1 MTTFLV
7 IGLIGL
13 VLLGISLVLG
23 DLFDGIFD
31 ALAGDVFSSAVVA
44 GFVAAFGFG
53 GGIAQAAGGPL
64 LLAVPVGIVAGVG
77 FGWFAAWLTRLLR
90 DGGSDG
96 TPATGDALGRD
107 GTVTSDI
114 PGDGF
119 GTVRVLLG
127 GHVVR
132 LNARA
137 DRPVAA
143 GTEVHVT
150 SILSPTAVTVAPVWD
165 ELEPPPAR

>member
-1 MTTFLV
+1 M
-7 IGLIGL
+7 
-13 VLLGISLVLG
+13 
-23 DLFDGIFD
+23 
-31 ALAGDVFSSAVVA
+31 
-44 GFVAAFGFG
+44 
-53 GGIAQAAGGPL
+53 
-64 LLAVPVGIVAGVG
+64 PVGIVAGVG

-96 TPATGDALGRD
+96 TPATDDALGRE

-165 ELEPPPAR
+165 ELEPPPDR

>member
-64 LLAVPVGIVAGVG
+64 LIAVPVGIVAGVG

-150 SILSPTAVTVAPVWD
+150 SILSPTAVTVAPVWH

>member
-7 IGLIGL
+7 IGLVGI
-13 VLLGISLVLG
+13 VLLGVSLLLG

-31 ALAGDVFSSAVVA
+31 ALAGDVFSSAVIG

-53 GGIAQAAGGPL
+53 GGIVQAAGGPL
-64 LLAVPVGIVAGVG
+64 LVAVPVGAVAGVV
-77 FGWFAAWLTRLLR
+77 FGWFAAWLTRLVR

-96 TPATGDALGRD
+96 TPAADDALGRE
-107 GTVTSDI
+107 GTVVTGV
-114 PGDGF
+114 PEDGF

-132 LNARA
+132 LNARSE
-137 DRPVAA
+137 RPIAP
-143 GTEVHVT
+143 GTQIHVT
-150 SILSPTAVTVAPVWD
+150 AILSPTAVTVAPVWD
-165 ELEPPPAR
+165 DPELPAP